1 MTHQT
6 AEDLRSQILKL
17 SREYF
22 QLKHTP
28 KPFAPGQ
35 TSLPANGKVMS
46 ADDMENLVD
55 SSLDLW
61 LTAGRYAKE
70 FESAFAKTCESRYSL
85 LVNSGSSANLVAIS
99 ALTSPL
105 LKDRALKPGDEF
117 ITPACGFPTT
127 VNPAVQHGL
136 KPVFIDIDLK
146 IHNLTP
152 ELVEQAIT
160 PKTKMVVAA
169 HTLGNPYDAKR
180 IAELCKSKGIWF
192 VEDCCDALGAKIDDK
207 HVGTFGDIASCS
219 FYPAHHITMGEGG
232 AVFTNSPVLKKI
244 AESFRDW
251 GRDCYCGPGCEDS
264 CGKRYGW
271 QLGQLP
277 YGYDH
282 KYIYSHIGYNLKVS
296 DMQAAVGVSQLK
308 MLSHFVERRQQNFA
322 TLAAMLKAK
331 GGFEYFDIPET
342 LPNAT
347 PSWFGFLLTLKD
359 QTLERRSILNYLNEA
374 KVGTRL
380 LFGGNLTKQPAYQ
393 GVDYRIHGE
402 LTHTDT
408 VMTSSFYVGIWPG
421 LGTDELDYIS
431 TKLVEAV
438 KLNPKKA

>member
-1 MTHQT
+1 MTHKT
-6 AEDLRSQILKL
+6 KEDLRAEILKL

-22 QLKHTP
+22 HLAHTP
-28 KPFAPGQ
+28 KPFEPGS

-61 LTAGRYAKE
+61 LTAGRYAKD
-70 FESAFAKTCESRYSL
+70 FESQFAKACQSRYSL

-105 LKDRALKPGDEF
+105 LKDRQLRPGDEF

-127 VNPAVQHGL
+127 VNPAIQHGL
-136 KPVFIDIDLK
+136 KPVFIDIDLR
-146 IHNLTP
+146 IHNMTP

-160 PKTKMVVAA
+160 PKTKLVVAA
-169 HTLGNPYDAKR
+169 HTLGNPFDSKK
-180 IAELCKSKGIWF
+180 IAEICKSKGIWF
-192 VEDCCDALGAKIDDK
+192 VEDCCDALGAKVEGQ

-232 AVFTNSPVLKKI
+232 AVFTSSPVLKKI

-251 GRDCYCGPGCEDS
+251 GRDCYCAPGCEDS
-264 CGKRYGW
+264 CGKRYSW

-282 KYIYSHIGYNLKVS
+282 KYIYSHIGFNLKVS

-308 MLSHFVERRQQNFA
+308 KLEHFVAKRQQNFHR
-322 TLAAMLKAK
+322 LAEMLSAK
-331 GGFEYFDIPET
+331 GGLEYYDLPES
-342 LPNAT
+342 LPNTT

-359 QTLERRSILNYLNEA
+359 FQIERRGVLNYLNEA

-393 GVDYRIHGE
+393 GVDYRVHSD
-402 LTHTDT
+402 LRNTDK

-421 LGTDELDYIS
+421 LGDDELDYIS
-431 TKLVEAV
+431 TKLVDAV
-438 KLNPKKA
+438 RMATQRA